1 MKRILTSTLLL
12 AAIAAPVIGA
22 AQATTAPTYDPQ
34 HPWMVRLRLLN
45 MQPLNHSDAFTAL
58 GTNFPSNAVKLNSKW
73 FPEIDFTYAFNEKFS
88 LELVLTYPQRHNVTL
103 SGTGIGSLDHLPPTL
118 MAQYHFPV
126 KDAPIRPYIGAGFNL
141 TLITREN
148 LSVGGVDLDV
158 TRSSFGLAFQIGAD
172 IPINDKTF
180 FNIDLKKVFIKT
192 NVKAG
197 GATLTKAV
205 VDPTLLSIGIGFR
218 F

>member
-1 MKRILTSTLLL
+1 MKRTLTLSLLL
-12 AAIAAPVIGA
+12 AAIAAPVVA
-22 AQATTAPTYDPQ
+22 NSQATPVPTYDAQ

-45 MQPLNHSDAFTAL
+45 MQPVNRSDPFTAL
-58 GTNFPSNAVKLNSKW
+58 GTNFPSNAVHLNSKW

-88 LELVLTYPQRHNVTL
+88 LELVLTYPQRHTVTL
-103 SGTGIGSLDHLPPTL
+103 AGGNIGTLDHLPPCL
-118 MAQYHFPV
+118 LAQYHFPV
-126 KDAPIRPYIGAGFNL
+126 NGGSIRPYIGAGFNL
-141 TLITREN
+141 TLITSEN

-172 IPINDKTF
+172 IPINDRTF
-180 FNIDLKKVFIKT
+180 FNIDYKKVFIRT

-197 GATLTKAV
+197 GATLTKAT
-205 VDPTLLSIGIGFR
+205 VDPSLFSIGIGFR